1 MDYNEQPAKRGLAD
15 RHKPGFGYVME
26 LRYSQR

>member
-1 MDYNEQPAKRGLAD
+1 MDYNEQPAKRGHAY

-26 LRYSQR
+26 LRNGQR